1 MHSSCNYETIHSICN
16 SHTSQYSSCLLIIS
30 MNCNIITVFMSCGIM
45 LLLFLFLHAIT
56 EFASQASRVGIW
68 FSERSYLV
76 KKLRGDFNFL
86 NLSLSLSP
94 SLSVRWC
101 TDWEWIDSL
110 EFSANV
116 EVVFCQT
123 TLWQSRRS
131 LLWWE
136 LEACSIHWLLQVN
149 RHVVIWRLLLPE
161 HDNLVKKKKSLSFTV
176 LAARKV
182 SGTKLP

>member
-1 MHSSCNYETIHSICN
+1 MVLCCCCFYSFMQ
-16 SHTSQYSSCLLIIS
+16 SQNLPVKPPEL
-30 MNCNIITVFMSCGIM
+30 
-45 LLLFLFLHAIT
+45 
-56 EFASQASRVGIW
+56 GIW

-161 HDNLVKKKKSLSFTV
+161 HDNLVKKKKAYRLLTWQRERSV
-176 LAARKV
+176 EQNYRKI
-182 SGTKLP
+182 T